1 MILLLLEASIDSS
14 HLIGAQNFPSF
25 FIQNIFRLIS
35 LNLYLLFYSNGTE
48 SMSFVPRCNM
58 CYESEIEQDGIFTS
72 CGHFLCGSC
81 IKKYDCT
88 RENICPFCE
97 QSYSAL
103 FLKVSSIL
111 SFHTL
116 RTHYLKK
123 SIVISTT
130 ISLHCW
136 TSSVKYTLY
145 GSTTRNDLL
154 VPRRAQEELHS
165 FSRNWASEE
174 NKRDRIHQTD
184 LRAVFCTLIFSIHRQ
199 LDQLKSQLPP
209 SSSLPAYLYYSTG
222 NGVEG
227 LLPFR
232 KHPSPSSFPSIIFL
246 MFSLLWTLT
255 NPFVLLLSLRPPL
268 TISPWINHILS
279 LVSSLVFPS
288 LNYILSNLFHSS
300 RPTPFSSSYFR
311 LFLFYSLVPI
321 TMSVSKTSSPLPSK
335 TDKNSF
341 SSYPMS
347 TPIRRLHTMNQ
358 YTEKYTTLHPP
369 PSSLLDSTTIPS
381 IRIPYSFSPSLNPP
395 IDPLLPTLSF
405 LDRLNRPLEPENYY
419 FHPILNRSTVLFCF
433 AKHKFW
439 HFLTRVLAW

>member
-1 MILLLLEASIDSS
+1 
-14 HLIGAQNFPSF
+14 
-25 FIQNIFRLIS
+25 
-35 LNLYLLFYSNGTE
+35 
-48 SMSFVPRCNM
+48 MSFVPRCNM

-103 FLKVSSIL
+103 FLKVSPIL

-123 SIVISTT
+123 SIDISTT
-130 ISLHCW
+130 ISLHYW

-199 LDQLKSQLPP
+199 LDQLKSQLPS
-209 SSSLPAYLYYSTG
+209 SSSLPAYSYYSTG

-268 TISPWINHILS
+268 TIFPWINHILS
-279 LVSSLVFPS
+279 SYFFLSFSFIELHLIKPIPFLTAHPLLIVVFLAFP
-288 LNYILSNLFHSS
+288 LL
-300 RPTPFSSSYFR
+300 FSSPHYNVCFEN
-311 LFLFYSLVPI
+311 F
-321 TMSVSKTSSPLPSK
+321 
-335 TDKNSF
+335 
-341 SSYPMS
+341 
-347 TPIRRLHTMNQ
+347 
-358 YTEKYTTLHPP
+358 
-369 PSSLLDSTTIPS
+369 
-381 IRIPYSFSPSLNPP
+381 FSPSLQNGQKLFFFVSDVYSHPSTSYDEP
-395 IDPLLPTLSF
+395 IHREIHYSPSPSLFSPGLYHDSIDSNSVFFFSIFESPHRSSPANSILPGSSQPSSRTRKLLLPSNSKPF
-405 LDRLNRPLEPENYY
+405 YC
-419 FHPILNRSTVLFCF
+419 FVLFC
-433 AKHKFW
+433 
-439 HFLTRVLAW
+439 